1 MQDKEKK
8 EWRSIKFMNEK
19 GANMKRATA
28 KIITILLMITMATAI
43 TGCSDQN
50 ETTESSEALAS
61 PTDHEGY
68 DTYDSDIN
76 KNIFEYVD
84 PETGVHYLLLV
95 RKDGYG
101 GMGGI
106 TPRLDKSGQVMID
119 KEE

>member
-1 MQDKEKK
+1 
-8 EWRSIKFMNEK
+8 
-19 GANMKRATA
+19 MKRVTA

-61 PTDHEGY
+61 PTDHERY

-106 TPRLDKSGQVMID
+106 TPRLDKSG
-119 KEE
+119 

>member
-1 MQDKEKK
+1 
-8 EWRSIKFMNEK
+8 MNKK

-28 KIITILLMITMATAI
+28 KIITILLMATMATAI
-43 TGCSDQN
+43 TGCSNQN
-50 ETTESSEALAS
+50 ETTESSEALVNPA
-61 PTDHEGY
+61 DHKRHDIY
-68 DTYDSDIN
+68 ASDIN

-84 PETGVHYLLLV
+84 PETGVHYLLFI
-95 RKDGYG
+95 RKEGYG

>member
-1 MQDKEKK
+1 
-8 EWRSIKFMNEK
+8 MNKK

-28 KIITILLMITMATAI
+28 KIITILLMATMATAI

-50 ETTESSEALAS
+50 EATESSEALAN
-61 PTDHEGY
+61 PADHERH
-68 DTYDSDIN
+68 DIYDSDIN

-84 PETGVHYLLLV
+84 PETGVHYLLFI

-101 GMGGI
+101 GMGGM